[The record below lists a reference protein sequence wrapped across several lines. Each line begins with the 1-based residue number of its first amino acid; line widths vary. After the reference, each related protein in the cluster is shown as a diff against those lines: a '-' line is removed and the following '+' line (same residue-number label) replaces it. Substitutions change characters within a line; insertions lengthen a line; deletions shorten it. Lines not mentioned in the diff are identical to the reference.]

1 MLSAPRRGIV
11 PSFLVFLIVALLVA
25 LLQPVLATPAS
36 AQSAPATGTM
46 SPSPHFKK
54 KYLPDP
60 TGKPTAHK
68 SVPACPAP
76 TRAGQLT
83 CNAYVRSDVKV
94 SPAILAVA
102 DEAPAGFSPSDLRS
116 AYNLGSATSG
126 GRTVAIVDA
135 YDDFTAEADLAAYRS
150 EYGLSACTSANGC
163 FTRIDQRGGTSY
175 PNADP

>member
-1 MLSAPRRGIV
+1 M
-11 PSFLVFLIVALLVA
+11 
-25 LLQPVLATPAS
+25 
-36 AQSAPATGTM
+36 
-46 SPSPHFKK
+46 
-54 KYLPDP
+54 
-60 TGKPTAHK
+60 
-68 SVPACPAP
+68 
-76 TRAGQLT
+76 
-83 CNAYVRSDVKV
+83 RSDVKV